1 MPSVEPIN
9 TAPIQ
14 QFIQQ
19 VKSADAGRAKDIRLE
34 MQNAKRLAFTLGEVL
49 ARLNGD
55 LEKLLIDQARG
66 ENEVIQ
72 IQMDAGTGWK

>member
-9 TAPIQ
+9 TAPLQ

-72 IQMDAGTGWK
+72 IQMDAGAGWK

>member
-9 TAPIQ
+9 TAPLQ

-19 VKSADAGRAKDIRLE
+19 VKSADAGRAKDVRLDI
-34 MQNAKRLAFTLGEVL
+34 QNAKRLAFTLGEVL

-55 LEKLLIDQARG
+55 LEKLLIDQASG

-72 IQMDAGTGWK
+72 IQMDSGAGWK